1 MYVVKYQ
8 IERIVFI
15 LYIQE
20 FKNKREE
27 ELREFICNTDTSLGS
42 LRKHALATYELFKL
56 GGLDW
61 MIKDNYRVR
70 NHLEHLLKEAA
81 TWQHW

>member
-1 MYVVKYQ
+1 MSP
-8 IERIVFI
+8 
-15 LYIQE
+15 LSLLQE
-20 FKNKREE
+20 DKNRREP
-27 ELREFICNTDTSLGS
+27 ELREFICNTDVSLGS
-42 LRKHALATYELFKL
+42 LRRHALATYELYRL
-56 GGLDW
+56 GGLDR